1 MGVGILVSKTEV
13 VGEVAVSPIR
23 TPEVPAVVV
32 PEVAPGPVSTPEM
45 PDSDGPEPPD
55 QETPLQS
62 NRARNTGFLGKTPTI
77 VKSPPTVRGKI
88 ILRQDRNEVPASLKS
103 LTHLHI
109 KLFMTRCMAMTI

>member
-32 PEVAPGPVSTPEM
+32 PEVAPSPVSTPEM

-55 QETPLQS
+55 PETHRQS
-62 NRARNTGFLGKTPTI
+62 NRARSTGFLGKMHTI
-77 VKSPPTVRGKI
+77 VKSQPTARGKI
-88 ILRQDRNEVPASLKS
+88 TSLQDSNESPASLKF

-109 KLFMTRCMAMTI
+109 N

>member
-1 MGVGILVSKTEV
+1 MGVGILVSKIEV
-13 VGEVAVSPIR
+13 IVEVAAKPTR
-23 TPEVPAVVV
+23 TLEAPAVVV
-32 PEVAPGPVSTPEM
+32 PEVAPSPVSTPEM

-77 VKSPPTVRGKI
+77 VKSPPTARGKI
-88 ILRQDRNEVPASLKS
+88 ISRQDRNEVPASLKF

-109 KLFMTRCMAMTI
+109 NLFMTRCMAMII